1 MANFFAFL
9 SEQWILT
16 VSFLTFTFLFFFTER
31 KKSGKS
37 INNSMLVSMMNKKE
51 AILIDVRET
60 ASYSAG
66 HIFGAIN
73 IPHNKMS
80 TRVSELEK
88 YRSKIIVLV
97 DQMGQHAGALGK
109 LLTKDGYKVRR
120 LSGGMTEWTSN
131 SMPTVTGKKD

>member
-16 VSFLTFTFLFFFTER
+16 ASFLTFTFLFFFTER

-73 IPHNKMS
+73 IPP
-80 TRVSELEK
+80 
-88 YRSKIIVLV
+88 
-97 DQMGQHAGALGK
+97 Q
-109 LLTKDGYKVRR
+109 
-120 LSGGMTEWTSN
+120 
-131 SMPTVTGKKD
+131 

>member
-16 VSFLTFTFLFFFTER
+16 ASFLTFTSLFFFTER

-51 AILIDVRET
+51 AVLIDVRET

-73 IPHNKMS
+73 IPLNKMS

-88 YRSKIIVLV
+88 YRTKIIVLV

-109 LLTKDGYKVRR
+109 LLTKDGYNVRR

>member
-1 MANFFAFL
+1 
-9 SEQWILT
+9 
-16 VSFLTFTFLFFFTER
+16 
-31 KKSGKS
+31 
-37 INNSMLVSMMNKKE
+37 MLVSMMNKKE

-73 IPHNKMS
+73 IPPNKMS

-109 LLTKDGYKVRR
+109 LLTKDGYNVRR